1 MRLDD
6 CSEFRGHKLKNCSRC
21 GHQFDVL
28 KLTRLNCDQLN
39 AIKDKEWQFG
49 FKWKLSDWAVG
60 EVIKVDVCQDCYS
73 SIVNLIDA
81 NEQVDKLTIGYSSEH
96 PDLLPKQIN
105 IPMYRC
111 PICHG
116 ELSKD
121 NFVNI
126 PHYLTSDILVHP
138 CDYFLRWSRS
148 EKQAFLEILSKSIG
162 YSYVKVC
169 KHCFD
174 GLFHEYLSNEAQRI
188 KKETDHD
195 TEHHKLPVYING
207 EYHGEVYEEP
217 YRVDM
222 VDAAMYTYE
231 KLKNK
236 MEERKM
242 KNVNETK
249 NQNHAFAI
257 ERNYDET
264 DRKLFRLEDAETGDF
279 IRLATDEDRLIYMV
293 VNIAPVKN
301 RVKVNEKSESNCI
314 WCVCIQTQDL
324 VALNSDEMVYVYD
337 PRYIAFHIGRFIDE

>member
-1 MRLDD
+1 MRLDE

-21 GHQFDVL
+21 GHQFDGL

-60 EVIKVDVCQDCYS
+60 EVIKVDVCPTCYANIIS
-73 SIVNLIDA
+73 LISA
-81 NEQVDKLTIGYSSEH
+81 HEQIDKLTIGHASEH
-96 PDLLPKQIN
+96 PDFLAKQLNIPFHMCPVCHREFPKKVFIN
-105 IPMYRC
+105 IPNY
-111 PICHG
+111 I
-116 ELSKD
+116 
-121 NFVNI
+121 V
-126 PHYLTSDILVHP
+126 SDILRNP
-138 CDYFLRWSRS
+138 DDYFNRKSRS
-148 EKQAFLEILSKSIG
+148 EKEALLDHISRPA
-162 YSYVKVC
+162 YVKVC
-169 KHCFD
+169 QNCYD
-174 GLFHEYLSNEAQRI
+174 SLLYEYGSNHWKI
-188 KKETDHD
+188 T
-195 TEHHKLPVYING
+195 
-207 EYHGEVYEEP
+207 YEELNKWAP
-217 YRVDM
+217 ALNDLQGCCTRKDDM
-222 VDAAMYTYE
+222 LDAASYA
-231 KLKNK
+231 LKFKNGNYIK

-249 NQNHAFAI
+249 NENHAFAI

-301 RVKVNEKSESNCI
+301 RVKVNEKSESNCV

-337 PRYIAFHIGRFIDE
+337 PRYIAFRIGRFIDA